1 MEEQAESRRTS
12 TEGRSEWT
20 VHGIRDLADRD
31 SQAMEKYKSDCILI
45 NSFSARL
52 ALTQGK
58 DLDKVTQKLDKAQ
71 QTVQMNGSS
80 RSKNV

>member
-1 MEEQAESRRTS
+1 
-12 TEGRSEWT
+12 
-20 VHGIRDLADRD
+20 
-31 SQAMEKYKSDCILI
+31 MEKYKADCILI

-71 QTVQMNGSS
+71 NTVQINGAD
-80 RSKNV
+80 R